1 MAKILL
7 KFKEA
12 ALKEIPLDKEVV
24 TIGRKAT
31 NDIHV
36 DNLAVSGSH
45 ARIFKKGDQFYI
57 EDLSSL
63 NGTFV
68 NGKKISVC
76 TLNDADIIIIGKH
89 TLNFVSETQP
99 KKQAEQSKDKDLMD
113 ETIMIDAKLKDEIL
127 SKSPKADGA
136 KAQPMKD
143 ILGGLVVVEGTTEKR
158 EYELTDRIS
167 TIGKDANSMIKL
179 KGFFAPKVAAL
190 INRKKDGYTIS
201 SLAGG
206 KGVRVN
212 GNDVEGQ
219 YKLNEG
225 DVIEVSGLKLQ
236 FYVKES

>member
-12 ALKEIPLDKEVV
+12 ALKEIPLDKEVI

-36 DNLAVSGSH
+36 DNLAVSGAH

-76 TLNDADIIIIGKH
+76 TLTDADVIIIGKH
-89 TLNFVSETQP
+89 TLNFISEAQP
-99 KKQAEQSKDKDLMD
+99 KKQAEQTKDKDLMD

-127 SKSPKADGA
+127 A
-136 KAQPMKD
+136 KAPKSEAGKIEQKD
-143 ILGGLVVVEGTTEKR
+143 ILGGFVVIEGSTEKK
-158 EYELTDRIS
+158 EYEVTDRIS
-167 TIGKDANSMIKL
+167 TIGKDQNSLIKL

-201 SLAGG
+201 SSTGG
-206 KGVRVN
+206 KGIRVN
-212 GNDVEGQ
+212 GRDIEGQ
-219 YKLNEG
+219 HKLHEG
-225 DVIEVSGLKLQ
+225 DVVEVSGLKLQ
-236 FYVKES
+236 FYIKEN